1 MKTKFRGFSERLNKW
16 VCGDLVDGN
25 VIVNGIIEINNDDIV
40 IERWE
45 QVIPSSVGQYTG
57 LKGYMGDKYDDYQ
70 EKSVYKGDIIDIF
83 WEDFPAGYYRE
94 NHLVGVV
101 DIDNTGTSWVLK
113 NAKYESDVPKQIPSE
128 IHGWS
133 ISLDELEEDELEE
146 VFLHNFNLTSD
157 DITIL
162 GNIYQNKELL
172 EGE

>member
-1 MKTKFRGFSERLNKW
+1 MKTKFRGFSKRLNKW
-16 VCGDLVDGN
+16 VCGDLVDGD
-25 VIVNGIIEINNDDIV
+25 VIVNGIVELNNDEIV

-45 QVIPSSVGQYTG
+45 QVVPESVGQYTG
-57 LKGYMGDKYDDYQ
+57 LKGYMGDKYDDHQ

-83 WEDFPAGYYRE
+83 WEDFPAGHYRE

-133 ISLDELEEDELEE
+133 ISLEDFEEEELEE